1 MQHWEHCLIDPSKRL
16 GSTPPPGKF
25 LRRSSIFGSLA
36 LSLLLSFVPH
46 LVLAQQLIAEADFS
60 AIDIEDI
67 DLPDA
72 PSQSL
77 PCSITGTVVD
87 RDGAWVADATITLTH
102 EGRSPLQTVASGDG
116 RFTFPTVP
124 AGTYTLT
131 ITAKGFVTAHVTGS
145 LQPGQTL
152 ETPNII
158 LPYAATSIDVQVT
171 ASQQEIAQAQIEAEE
186 KQRVLG
192 IIPNFYV
199 VYDPDPVPLTA
210 RQKYELGWRSL
221 IDPVTFLSTGIIAG
235 IQQADDTFP
244 GYGYGASGYG
254 KRYAANY
261 GNVLTGTILGGVV
274 LPILFK
280 QDPRY
285 YYKGTGTVRER
296 TLYALKFAVYCK
308 GDNGKWQINYSGI
321 LGDAASGGLS
331 NLYYPHAN
339 RDGWSLTAENAALGI
354 AGSAIGNLFQEF
366 LVRKLTPHVPK
377 TPSPPSHQVSEPLI
391 RP

>member
-16 GSTPPPGKF
+16 GSTPLSGKF
-25 LRRSSIFGSLA
+25 LRRSRIFGSLA
-36 LSLLLSFVPH
+36 LSLLLSFAAHSAV
-46 LVLAQQLIAEADFS
+46 AQQLVAEAE
-60 AIDIEDI
+60 IG
-67 DLPDA
+67 LPDA

-77 PCSITGTVVD
+77 PCSVTGTIVD
-87 RDGAWVADATITLTH
+87 RDGAWVVDAKVTLTH
-102 EGRSPLQTVASGDG
+102 EGQPPLQATAGGDG

-131 ITAKGFVTAHVTGS
+131 ITAKGFVTAHVSGS
-145 LQPGQTL
+145 LSPGQTL

-158 LPYAATSIDVQVT
+158 LPYSATSIDVQVT
-171 ASQQEIAQAQIEAEE
+171 ASQQEIAQAQVEAEE

-199 VYDPDPVPLTA
+199 VYDPDPVPLTP
-210 RQKYELGWRSL
+210 RQKSDLAWRSL
-221 IDPVTFLSTGIIAG
+221 IDPVTFAITGLAAG

-244 GYGYGASGYG
+244 GYGYGAAGYG

-261 GNVLTGTILGGVV
+261 GNELTGTILGGVV

-285 YYKGTGTVRER
+285 FYKGTGTVRQR

-321 LGDAASGGLS
+321 LGSAAAGALS
-331 NLYYPHAN
+331 NLYYPSAN
-339 RDGWSLTAENAALGI
+339 RDGWSLTAENAGLGI
-354 AGSAIGNLFQEF
+354 AGTAVANLFQEF
-366 LVRKLTPHVPK
+366 VVRKLTPHLPKK
-377 TPSPPSHQVSEPLI
+377 TPPPSQQVSKLAVQP
-391 RP
+391 